1 MPMNV
6 FTDACLTQI
15 TGPVSIIKDQPS
27 GLAGNLTV
35 AGTATV
41 NGSLTASGG
50 LSVNGSLTGVS
61 LTAVSQ
67 LTAATG
73 ISVTAGG
80 ITVTAGGISITAGG
94 FSVTGGTLIDQLG
107 GGCTSTAGVAVTNAA
122 TVATNT
128 RISKVSPTAA
138 VTSCVMGTGTIAGQ
152 MVTILNEQNTAANA
166 VSFAI
171 TSGASNLANAAST
184 IVISGLQSKTFVW
197 DPFTA
202 LWY

>member
-41 NGSLTASGG
+41 SGALNASGLVTANSG

-80 ITVTAGGISITAGG
+80 ITVTAGGISVAGG
-94 FSVTGGTLIDQLG
+94 LQTDQLA
-107 GGCTSTAGVAVTNAA
+107 GGCTSTAGVAITAA
-122 TVATNT
+122 GTVSAST
-128 RISKVSPTAA
+128 RVAKVSPTAA
-138 VTSCVMGTGTIAGQ
+138 VTSCVMATGTTPGQ
-152 MVTILNEQNTAANA
+152 QVTVLNEQGTAANA

-184 IVISGLQSKTFVW
+184 IVISGGQSKTFTW